1 MLKDHYYSR
10 KELSNAVDFQPSI
23 DYYPAILGNA
33 LFIIAPLTTM
43 ALEAL
48 IMEKKVLLIV
58 YDDGQ
63 HFTFPKNVF
72 KYYEYFRGIENL
84 KGFVFCKEK
93 STLKQQF
100 RETYANMSRDGFKPT
115 KSDLSYFLFND
126 NREYQQR
133 LFDAIEFVLKSN

>member
-72 KYYEYFRGIENL
+72 KYYEHFRGIENL